1 MRSRLRAA
9 LLRLRAALSRLGS
22 AAADGLDRAG
32 VIDRDRLGETV
43 DLAWPRVV
51 TGFAIMSKNTVDLA
65 VVGIALGA
73 PSVAGMAFAFA
84 YWQLAKFVS
93 VGLAGGTVSLVSQN
107 YGGGEGDRAALVV
120 KGSLLVSLALVAP
133 IVVGFVAFAEPLI
146 ALVGGEG
153 TALGAG
159 TTYLVVT
166 APALA
171 FEFFNMIAS
180 RTYAG
185 VGDTFTPMVVRAGGA
200 LLNVVLTVWLVLGVG
215 LGVLGAGVGTA
226 VSIAAVGVALS
237 WGMTGRSYFGHG
249 ASPVPIRR
257 AGPWIDAGLV
267 RQLVRVSAPLIG
279 RRVAE
284 GVAVFPLLWVA
295 SSFGDATVAALEVGR
310 RVRAILGSFSWG
322 FSIAA
327 STLVGQRLGAGE
339 ESLATEYA
347 RDVIRLSAVVYVLAS
362 AVVLLAADPIA
373 GVFVDDPAAVAATA
387 TFVVVAAL
395 SAIPLGIGGS
405 VTGSLRGAGDT
416 RWPFAASMV
425 GSYVVAIP
433 VALLGLVT
441 PLGVGGLYAA
451 VIVEKLVPTGLNLA
465 RFRSNRWQ
473 AVSRQYRPS
482 AADGDA
488 SVDEEPS
495 TD

>member
-9 LLRLRAALSRLGS
+9 AVRLRGALSRLGG
-22 AAADGLDRAG
+22 ATADALSRAG
-32 VIDRDRLGETV
+32 VIDRGRLRETL
-43 DLAWPRVV
+43 DLAWPRIV

-65 VVGIALGA
+65 VVGVALGA
-73 PSVAGMAFAFA
+73 PSVAGLAFAFA

-93 VGLAGGTVSLVSQN
+93 IGLAGGTVSLVSQN
-107 YGGGEGDRAALVV
+107 YGGGESDRAALVV
-120 KGSLLVSLALVAP
+120 KASLLVAVALVAP
-133 IVVGFVAFAEPLI
+133 LIVAFVAFAEPLI

-153 TALGAG
+153 TALRAG
-159 TTYLVVT
+159 SVYLAVT

-185 VGDTFTPMVVRAGGA
+185 VGDTVTPMVLRAGGA

-215 LGVLGAGVGTA
+215 LGVLGAGLGTA
-226 VSIAAVGVALS
+226 ASIVAVGLALS
-237 WGMTGRSYFGHG
+237 WGMTGRSYFGRG
-249 ASPVPIRR
+249 ASPVPIGRG
-257 AGPWIDAGLV
+257 GPWIDGELV
-267 RQLVRVSAPLIG
+267 RQLLRVSAPLIG

-284 GVAVFPLLWVA
+284 GVAVFPLLWIA

-310 RVRAILGSFSWG
+310 RVRGLLGSFSWG

-339 ESLATEYA
+339 ESLATEYG
-347 RDVIRLSAVVYVLAS
+347 RDVIRLSALVYVVAS
-362 AVVLLAADPIA
+362 AVVLLAAGPIA

-387 TFVVVAAL
+387 TFVVVAAI
-395 SAIPLGIGGS
+395 SAIPLGVDGS

-416 RWPFAASMV
+416 RWPFLASMV
-425 GSYVVAIP
+425 GLYVVALP
-433 VALLGLVT
+433 AALVGLAT
-441 PLGVGGLYAA
+441 PLGVGGLYVA
-451 VIVEKLVPTGLNLA
+451 VIAEKLVPAGINLR

-473 AVSRQYRPS
+473 AVSRQYRPEG
-482 AADGDA
+482 ADGPDDA
-488 SVDEEPS
+488 SAK
-495 TD
+495 